1 MKSFLST
8 PRCFFTFLAL
18 WACGWFF
25 LPLVEFGNP
34 YSLVIVDRTGELLNA
49 GVAEDGQWR
58 FPPADSLPAR
68 YIQSAVIYEDKRF
81 FKHRGVDP
89 LALLRAAWSDVRAGK
104 VVSGGSTLTM
114 QVVRLS
120 RAGKP
125 RTVLEKIVEIL
136 EALRLESFYNKQE
149 IFSLYAAHAPY
160 GGNVVGLTA
169 ASWRYFGRKPG
180 QLSWAEVAMLTVL
193 PNNPALIHPGRNRDL
208 LLFKRNALLDKL
220 IEHNI
225 LDSLS
230 GTLAKMESLPPEP
243 YPLPVLAPHV
253 YSHISNS
260 AMIIKKGRRFVPGPV
275 RTTIRKD
282 LQLQTDQIIRRHH
295 EHLAANGIFN
305 AAALVVEV
313 NSGQV
318 LAYVGNV
325 FDPKNSGHDR
335 FVDIITAPR
344 STGSILK
351 PLLYAGM
358 LQSGDILP
366 TQLVADVPTRMGGFA
381 PQNYSKEY
389 QGAVPACMALARSLN
404 VPAVHMLQR
413 FSVDRFQILLEKLG
427 MTTLYRPAHEYGLTL
442 ILGGAEGSLWD
453 LTGIYASMA
462 RTVNRYFADDTE
474 QASAYASAYASAF
487 FAPGLFLDKAQ
498 DKNTA
503 DRKFS
508 SNNFNPDSP
517 LRAGSCWLTLQAMLE
532 VTRPEEEGAWR
543 DFVSNREIAWK
554 TGTSYGYRDA
564 WAIGVTPLYAVG
576 VWVGNADGEGRPDLV
591 GLKTAAPILF
601 EIFGLLPS
609 AEWFNCPEGDLEL
622 IEVCS
627 RSGYRRGPDCAAGQ
641 IIRVPP
647 AGLQTTVCPY
657 CQTVH
662 LDHSLRWQV
671 HADCEPLSGIV
682 NQNWFILPPTMEW
695 YYIRK
700 HSDYQPLPPLRA
712 DCRGLAESTTSSS
725 FSIIYPERNSTI
737 FIPLELDGQRGRA
750 VFKAAARDP
759 QSTLYWHLDN
769 IYMGTTRDIHELAL
783 VADAGEHILTLV
795 DENGEQEVRK
805 FKIIIK

>member
-1 MKSFLST
+1 MKRFLTS
-8 PRCFFTFLAL
+8 PRCFFTFLVF
-18 WACGWFF
+18 WAVFWFF
-25 LPLVEFGNP
+25 LPLTEFRNP
-34 YSLVIVDRTGELLNA
+34 YSLVILDRTGELLNA
-49 GVAEDGQWR
+49 GVAKDGQWR
-58 FPPADSLPAR
+58 FPPADSIPAK
-68 YIQSAVIYEDKRF
+68 YIQSAVIFEDKRF
-81 FKHRGVDP
+81 FRHRGVDP

-120 RAGKP
+120 RPGKP
-125 RTVLEKIVEIL
+125 RTILEKTVEIF

-149 IFSLYAAHAPY
+149 IFSMYAAHAPY
-160 GGNVVGLTA
+160 GGNVVGLSA
-169 ASWRYFGRKPG
+169 ASWRYFGRQPE

-208 LLFKRNALLDKL
+208 LLRKRNVLLDKL
-220 IEHNI
+220 IEQNV

-230 GTLAKMESLPPEP
+230 GTLAKMEPLPPEP
-243 YPLPVLAPHV
+243 YPLPVLAPHI
-253 YSHISNS
+253 YSHVRNS
-260 AMIIKKGRRFVPGPV
+260 GLTTKKWGRAAPGPV
-275 RTTIRKD
+275 HTTMRKD

-295 EHLAANGIFN
+295 ERLAANGIFN
-305 AAALVVEV
+305 GAALVMEV

-325 FDPKNSGHDR
+325 FDPDNSGHDR
-335 FVDIITAPR
+335 FVDIISAPR

-381 PQNYSKEY
+381 PQNYSREY

-404 VPAVHMLQR
+404 VPAVRMLQR
-413 FSVDRFQILLEKLG
+413 FSVDRFQNLLEKLG

-442 ILGGAEGSLWD
+442 ILGGAEGKLWD

-462 RTVNRYFADDTE
+462 RTVNRYFEDEADS
-474 QASAYASAYASAF
+474 ASAEASAF
-487 FAPGLFLDKAQ
+487 FAPELFLDEEQ
-498 DKNTA
+498 NKNTA
-503 DRKFS
+503 DRKLIPNKS
-508 SNNFNPDSP
+508 NPDSP

-532 VTRPEEEGAWR
+532 VTRPDEESAWR
-543 DFVSNREIAWK
+543 DFLSNREIAWK

-627 RSGYRRGPDCAAGQ
+627 RSGYRRGPDCAAGLM
-641 IIRVPP
+641 IRVPP
-647 AGLQTTVCPY
+647 AGVQTTVCPY
-657 CQTVH
+657 CQIVH
-662 LDHSLRWQV
+662 LDRSLRWQV
-671 HADCEPLSGIV
+671 HADCEPLHGIV
-682 NQNWFILPPTMEW
+682 NKNWFVLPPTMEW

-700 HSDYQPLPPLRA
+700 HSDYLPLPQLRE
-712 DCRGLAESTTSSS
+712 DCRGLVESMTSSS
-725 FSIIYPERNSTI
+725 FSIIYPEKNSTI
-737 FIPLELDGQRGRA
+737 FIPLELDGQRGRT
-750 VFKAAARDP
+750 VFKAAARNQ

-769 IYMGTTRDIHELAL
+769 VYMGATRDIHELAL